1 MKRPRQF
8 FFALLLAAACT
19 RAPQL
24 QLVAPPAGRTLE
36 SFAATAPKAMVVTP
50 NPEAT
55 QIGLDVLKK
64 GGNAADAAVAVSF
77 ALSVLRPQSTGIG
90 GGGFLLYYNP
100 KEKKT
105 TALDFRE
112 FAPSRATRDMYI
124 QKGKANPDLSLN
136 GALAVAVPRLVAG
149 LGYIYEHFASQKIP
163 WNELVEPAAIL
174 AEQGFALYPHLAETL
189 QERKEILAHFPTS
202 AAIFLPKGQPQ
213 AAGEKL
219 VQKDLAKTLKTL
231 AHGGWQQFYS
241 GEIAAMMVAT
251 VRRYGGVL
259 SMDDLQF
266 VSPNILTPVEGTYR
280 GYKIVSM
287 PPPSSGGVAL
297 IETLN
302 ILERFPIRRRG
313 PYHLETLHVTT
324 EAMKRAFLDR
334 ATFLGDP
341 LFVKVPLKGLV
352 SKDYAKSLA
361 DSIPKKKATPSS
373 QLSPHPLGNRE
384 SDSTTHFSIVDRE
397 GNAVASTQTI
407 NYYFGSG
414 LVAQGTG
421 IVLNDEM
428 DDFSIQPGVPNA
440 YGLVGNEANA
450 IAPGKVPLSSM
461 TPTLVFDANG
471 QLNMILGSPGG
482 PRIIT
487 AVLHTLLN
495 RIDFKAPPLQAVAAK
510 RYHHQW
516 LPDELQ
522 FEAELLSPQQIEF
535 LKGMG
540 HKPTPVTPS
549 WLVMLIAKT
558 REGWTGVA
566 DPRGTG
572 VARGF

>member
-1 MKRPRQF
+1 MKALRF
-8 FFALLLAAACT
+8 FILLLAIGCT
-19 RAPQL
+19 HPPQL
-24 QLVAPPAGRTLE
+24 QLVTPPAGRTME

-50 NPEAT
+50 NQEAT
-55 QIGLDVLKK
+55 EIGLAVLKR

-90 GGGFLLYYNP
+90 GGGFLLYYNR

-112 FAPSRATRDMYI
+112 FAPSKATRDMYI
-124 QKGKANPDLSLN
+124 QNGKANPDLSLD

-163 WNELVEPAAIL
+163 WDELVEPSVIL
-174 AEQGFALYPHLAETL
+174 AEQGFEVYPHLAETL
-189 QERKEILAHFPTS
+189 EERKDILAHFPTS
-202 AAIFLPKGQPQ
+202 AAVFLPKGKSPVV
-213 AAGEKL
+213 GEKL
-219 VQKDLAKTLKTL
+219 VQRDLAKTLKTL
-231 AHGGWQQFYS
+231 AQGGWQKFYS
-241 GEIAAMMVAT
+241 GEIAAMLVAT
-251 VRRYGGVL
+251 VRHHGGIL
-259 SMDDLQF
+259 SMDDFQF
-266 VSPNILTPVEGTYR
+266 ISPNVLTPVEGTYR
-280 GYKIVSM
+280 DYKIVSM
-287 PPPSSGGVAL
+287 PPPSSGGIAL

-302 ILERFPIRRRG
+302 ILECFPLNRRG
-313 PYHLETLHVTT
+313 PYHLETLHVIT

-341 LFVKVPLKGLV
+341 LFVKVPVKGLV

-361 DSIPKKKATPSS
+361 DSIQKNKATPSS
-373 QLSPHPLGNRE
+373 QLSPLHFGSRE
-384 SDSTTHFSIVDRE
+384 SDSTTHFSIVDAE

-414 LVAQGTG
+414 LVAKGTG

-471 QLNMILGSPGG
+471 RLNMILGSPGG

-510 RYHHQW
+510 RTHHQW

-522 FEAELLSPQQIEF
+522 FEADLLSPQQIEF
-535 LKGMG
+535 LKAMG
-540 HKPTPVTPS
+540 HKPTAVTPS

-558 REGWTGVA
+558 KEGWTGVA

-572 VARGF
+572 VPQGF